1 MSTVEEIERQARVK
15 PLDTCADCSASG
27 GTSSRLFPSGL
38 DLGTAPML

>member
-15 PLDTCADCSASG
+15 SLDACAGRSASG

-38 DLGTAPML
+38 DLGLSSML